1 MKNLKV
7 KKYKHLS
14 FEDRCVIE
22 EFLNYGYNFSQIAN
36 RLGKDRT
43 TISDEVRKHRF
54 LRGTPNK
61 NIDPCCFESKP
72 PYVCN
77 ACQKKNSCKKVRY
90 TYSHAVAYNEYKKNL
105 INSRKQVYITK
116 EQIASIND
124 VIAPLMV
131 HKHHSVNHVY
141 ITHPD
146 LLPFSKST
154 FYKYIDLGI
163 INIKNIDLQRKV
175 KYKVKKEVDDDNVR
189 TKVNTKI
196 KVGRFYTDFKDY
208 LEYHPNCSIVE
219 MDTVIGT
226 SGGKG
231 GKCFLTLLFRQY
243 NLMLIYLLPYKQSK
257 YVTQVFNYLKDLL
270 GIDEFK
276 RLFEVILT
284 DNGTEFTD
292 PESIEVDFNTG
303 EILSSVFYCDPNC
316 SWQKGSI
323 EKNHEYI
330 RYILPKGT
338 SFAGLSQDDCNLI
351 ASHINSVPRR
361 SLNNLSPYEAS
372 FNFIG
377 KENLDKLKIDKINY
391 DDIDLTIKLLKK

>member
-116 EQIASIND
+116 EQIVSIND

-163 INIKNIDLQRKV
+163 LNVRNIDLNRRVKFKV
-175 KYKVKKEVDDDNVR
+175 KNEYDYTREKI
-189 TKVNTKI
+189 NTKI
-196 KVGRFYTDFKDY
+196 KVVR
-208 LEYHPNCSIVE
+208 
-219 MDTVIGT
+219 
-226 SGGKG
+226 
-231 GKCFLTLLFRQY
+231 
-243 NLMLIYLLPYKQSK
+243 
-257 YVTQVFNYLKDLL
+257 VF
-270 GIDEFK
+270 
-276 RLFEVILT
+276 
-284 DNGTEFTD
+284 
-292 PESIEVDFNTG
+292 
-303 EILSSVFYCDPNC
+303 
-316 SWQKGSI
+316 
-323 EKNHEYI
+323 
-330 RYILPKGT
+330 
-338 SFAGLSQDDCNLI
+338 
-351 ASHINSVPRR
+351 
-361 SLNNLSPYEAS
+361 
-372 FNFIG
+372 
-377 KENLDKLKIDKINY
+377 KLKK
-391 DDIDLTIKLLKK
+391 